1 MSFLYESIFIT
12 PTKKSEIVELPIN
25 TFYWIVL
32 ILFNITK
39 IIFSIIYL
47 FQTNGSLL
55 SIVLIVFIVKFI
67 VYSTRNYI
75 KFVSKFKSKVIKI
88 LMLVLL
94 IIESFFELPIV
105 WVYPNY
111 IYNYSNYRLI
121 YENKK
126 YNIFNNILYL
136 IETFSVFIIYFSYKS
151 LLNHNHDERYVVV
164 PTICLISSFVL
175 LFICLLIIIGD
186 IFYIVNEKNQS
197 SQMKNE
203 SLRKDLGNSKKN
215 GDEERRFDRN
225 EYLKRINSNTNVEKM
240 ISMMN
245 VNSNHKSN
253 ENENFERMNV
263 RGCLTNEDLNSNRRI
278 FLETTNKKSEGINTS
293 KIYCYTYTYI

>member
-12 PTKKSEIVELPIN
+12 PNKKSEIVELPIN
-25 TFYWIVL
+25 TLYWIII

-55 SIVLIVFIVKFI
+55 SIILIVFIVKFI

-88 LMLVLL
+88 LMLALL

-126 YNIFNNILYL
+126 YNIINNIFYF

-151 LLNHNHDERYVVV
+151 LLNHEERYVVV

-175 LFICLLIIIGD
+175 LFICLLITIGD
-186 IFYIVNEKNQS
+186 IFSIVNEKNQS
-197 SQMKNE
+197 SHMKNE
-203 SLRKDLGNSKKN
+203 SLRKDLGNSKKI
-215 GDEERRFDRN
+215 GDDERRFDRN
-225 EYLKRINSNTNVEKM
+225 EYLKRINSNTDVEKM

-245 VNSNHKSN
+245 INSNHKSN
-253 ENENFERMNV
+253 ENENFEKMNV

-278 FLETTNKKSEGINTS
+278 FLETTNKKIEDINTS
-293 KIYCYTYTYI
+293 KSYSYTYIYI